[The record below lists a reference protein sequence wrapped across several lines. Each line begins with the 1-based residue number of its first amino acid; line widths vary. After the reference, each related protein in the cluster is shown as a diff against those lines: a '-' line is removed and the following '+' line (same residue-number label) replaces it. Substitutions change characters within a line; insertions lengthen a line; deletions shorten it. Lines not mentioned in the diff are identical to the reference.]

1 MHYDARHCKFYCMI
15 NILFL
20 GEIVGRPGIQSL
32 KAGLSD
38 LKKEYNVD
46 FTMINCEGMTNGFG
60 IGRQH
65 SLQLGKMGIDLSTG
79 GEKLFFK
86 IDMVEQMGKSSYVL
100 RPYNLP
106 PACPGKG
113 MKFVTI
119 KDRKFLIANLIGNSG
134 FSRVTGANALMTAD
148 HLAQKA
154 EENGAILILTFH
166 ASTTAETSTLWHYMK
181 TRAAAVIGTHT
192 KVLTADEKVGED
204 GCAYITDTGRVG
216 SFYSVGG
223 FDPEIEIEKF
233 KGAIPMRSR
242 ECWDGGVL
250 QGVVVSIDEI
260 TGRAV
265 KIERINKS
273 VKIKKPE
280 ERA

>member
-1 MHYDARHCKFYCMI
+1 MI

-38 LKKEYNVD
+38 IKKEYCVD

-79 GEKLFFK
+79 GEKLFYK

-113 MKFVTI
+113 LKFVTI

-134 FSRVTGANALMTAD
+134 FTRISSANALMTAD

-154 EENGAILILTFH
+154 KENDAVLIITFH
-166 ASTTAETSTLWHYMK
+166 SSTTAESSTLYHYMK
-181 TRAAAVIGTHT
+181 DRAAAVIGTHT
-192 KVLTADEKVGED
+192 KVLTADEKVSEN

-223 FDPEIEIEKF
+223 FDPKIEIDKF
-233 KGAIPMRSR
+233 RGAIPLRSR
-242 ECWDGGVL
+242 ECWDGGVV
-250 QGVVVSIDEI
+250 QGVVVSIDEN
-260 TGRAV
+260 TGRAM
-265 KIERINKS
+265 KIERINRS
-273 VKIKKPE
+273 VAIKKPE
-280 ERA
+280 EKA